1 MRVVMPSLLPASEDE
16 PYMCMSRFE
25 TGESGN
31 PHFHGFS
38 IGAGGP
44 RLGRVDGDVAADPQ
58 DDRPADSDDD
68 GEDPEEVTRAEPAS
82 PDQGGSGSDADAKPV
97 PPPPA
102 PARVRRGRSAS

>member
-38 IGAGGP
+38 IGA
-44 RLGRVDGDVAADPQ
+44 VAHAWGV
-58 DDRPADSDDD
+58 ST
-68 GEDPEEVTRAEPAS
+68 VTSLRIRRTTALRIPTTT
-82 PDQGGSGSDADAKPV
+82 
-97 PPPPA
+97 
-102 PARVRRGRSAS
+102 ARTLRR